1 MEVAR
6 ATDVYVGYRRP
17 VRGGFGPPAIKV
29 VLQDG
34 VDRGV
39 GARAD
44 LQCPFA
50 GGFEPLG
57 AMAFGQPQNADASAE
72 PLLGCVFSRRMTS
85 MSAEVLR
92 PISPARRL
100 RLSGVQSAKRRWLDG
115 MCSGTV
121 VCLRLED
128 ERTWAATRLPRWN
141 TSTVRAVIGDHTV
154 SRNN

>member
-72 PLLGCVFSRRMTS
+72 PLLGMRLLAQDDLDECRGVASDLTGSSLEALR
-85 MSAEVLR
+85 R
-92 PISPARRL
+92 PIGEATVARR
-100 RLSGVQSAKRRWLDG
+100 
-115 MCSGTV
+115 
-121 VCLRLED
+121 
-128 ERTWAATRLPRWN
+128 
-141 TSTVRAVIGDHTV
+141 
-154 SRNN
+154 